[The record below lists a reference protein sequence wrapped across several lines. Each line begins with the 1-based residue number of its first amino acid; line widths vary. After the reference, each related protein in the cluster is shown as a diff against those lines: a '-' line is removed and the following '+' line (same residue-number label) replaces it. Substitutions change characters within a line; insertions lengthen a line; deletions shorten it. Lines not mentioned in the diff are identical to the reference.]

1 MASITLCMSSSVI
14 LRMML
19 FSYGFLDNS
28 PLKGLIHSHDALK
41 RGWVLA
47 KPVAMQFESRR
58 TSLTIL
64 LLPFLLSFLSPAVS
78 SAYMQADDDEGLA
91 PWDQWDQ
98 DDEGKYITCEFDSE
112 GNPQCEYIFPWG
124 GDEMMQ
130 FKEYYTFETIR
141 ARMMEIARDNPEIIQ
156 FHEGL
161 NGGTN
166 ARGEETTADTY
177 KGWEYRHLSPWL
189 KITGDVEGGEY
200 NEFNGDTG
208 NYEDR
213 PDIMIVGNHH
223 AREWMSHTTPMLF
236 LETVAYYYDGGPV
249 DNDGDGQF
257 DEDPWGDADG
267 DGHVDDDGDCLA
279 LEEKYQDSN
288 GDGKPCNPGDFGVDE
303 DFSEV
308 ELTNLINNR
317 EIYLIPL
324 LNTDGFIYDQT
335 VFCPAPAW
343 ESCPSGG
350 WRKNLRN
357 NGPEPLPDQNEE
369 VDEDCDGVDLNR
381 NYQFEW
387 GWPLGATVPLIPGTC
402 TPAEDERAGITNN
415 DVYTGPYDTTDN
427 DGDGLVNEDNV
438 DGEDDDNDGKT
449 DEDWAGG
456 NSEPETKFIQD
467 MTEMNDDDGDG
478 ASDYKATLTYHSYS
492 ELVLY
497 PWGHCTG
504 CQTVDHDQLVY
515 HGDQMAEMTDYT
527 NMQSSDL
534 YPTTGDFCDWH
545 YGVHDSYCY
554 TMEIGTAFHQHEDD
568 IDHIAVRNNGVAF
581 YMAKIADN
589 PRERADLAMA
599 NVVRNQILESPSQLN
614 IPASG
619 TIPVAMCL
627 DNSFSIDLEM
637 RNSHVMYRMVKPSR
651 QQSDYGP
658 REWYT
663 ESWSMSGFSVAKGE
677 TCELLN
683 ESGQGYKV
691 VANLPIEDDESGFL
705 HYKAMVSTLGGTQKI
720 EYPPNSQYH
729 EIKIDYRAPYGT
741 VFGSMVLFVTIAV
754 FVWGGLG
761 VCLRMMMDDQ
771 DEMDAVLVPESI
783 LIEAEE
789 IKEGSS

>member
-1 MASITLCMSSSVI
+1 
-14 LRMML
+14 ML
-19 FSYGFLDNS
+19 FSLETFHQS
-28 PLKGLIHSHDALK
+28 PLRGLFQSHDAFK

-47 KPVAMQFESRR
+47 RAVAMHFESRKM
-58 TSLTIL
+58 SLSIL
-64 LLPFLLSFLSPAVS
+64 LLPFLLSFLSPMVNAGVVES
-78 SAYMQADDDEGLA
+78 TAQTSGAEEQTDME
-91 PWDQWDQ
+91 PWEIWDQ
-98 DDEGKYITCEFDSE
+98 DDEGKYISCEDTPE
-112 GNPQCEYIFPWG
+112 GVVCEYLFPWG
-124 GDEMMQ
+124 GDEQMQ
-130 FKEYYTFETIR
+130 FKEYHSYETMK
-141 ARMMEIARDNPEIIQ
+141 ARMLRLAADNSEFME

-166 ARGEETTADTY
+166 ARGEETSADTY
-177 KGWEYRHLSPWL
+177 EGWHYKKSSPWM
-189 KITGDVEGGEY
+189 KITGDVQDGDY
-200 NEFNGDTG
+200 NVFNGDNG

-223 AREWMSHTTPMLF
+223 AREWMSYETPLLVM
-236 LETVAYYYDGGPV
+236 ETIAFYYGKGPI
-249 DNDGDGQF
+249 DNDGDGLV

-267 DGHVDDDGDCLA
+267 DGEVDDDGDCLSLA
-279 LEEKYQDSN
+279 PEWQDSN

-308 ELTNLINNR
+308 ELTNLVNNR
-317 EIYLIPL
+317 EIYLIPM
-324 LNTDGFIYDQT
+324 LNVDGNIYDRE

-343 ESCPSGG
+343 ESCPGGG

-357 NGPEPLPDQNEE
+357 NGPEPLPDFTQE

-387 GWPLGATVPLIPGTC
+387 GWPLGATIPLIPGTC
-402 TPAEDERAGITNN
+402 TPSEDERAGISNN
-415 DVYTGPYDTTDN
+415 DVYTGPFDTTDN

-438 DGEDDDNDGKT
+438 DGEDDDNDGQI

-478 ASDYKATLTYHSYS
+478 ASDYKATLTFHSYS

-504 CQTVDHDQLVY
+504 CQTTDHDQLVF

-545 YGVHDSYCY
+545 YGVHGSYCY

-568 IDHIAVRNNGVAF
+568 VDHIAVRNLGVAF

-599 NVVRNQILESPSQLN
+599 NVVKNQFIEEPGQVIIPS
-614 IPASG
+614 SG
-619 TIPVAMCL
+619 DVPISMCI
-627 DNSFSIDLEM
+627 DSAFTIDLDHDK
-637 RNSHVMYRMVKPSR
+637 SHVMYRLVKPSR
-651 QQSDYGP
+651 AQSDYGP
-658 REWYT
+658 TEWFS
-663 ESWSMSGFSVAKGE
+663 EEWSHVGFTMAEGE

-683 ESGQGYKV
+683 STGEGYKI
-691 VANLPIEDDESGFL
+691 VANIPIDDTDNGYL
-705 HYKAMVSTLGGTQKI
+705 HYKSMVSTLGGTQKI
-720 EYPPNSQYH
+720 AYPSDSPYH
-729 EIKIDYRAPYGT
+729 ELKINYRAPYGSL
-741 VFGSMVLFVTIAV
+741 FGSVMLFMTVAV

-761 VCLRMMMDDQ
+761 VCLRMMMTDQEDNLAKDFDAAHLLDDE
-771 DEMDAVLVPESI
+771 DNDSI
-783 LIEAEE
+783 LNAEFVE
-789 IKEGSS
+789 EGSA